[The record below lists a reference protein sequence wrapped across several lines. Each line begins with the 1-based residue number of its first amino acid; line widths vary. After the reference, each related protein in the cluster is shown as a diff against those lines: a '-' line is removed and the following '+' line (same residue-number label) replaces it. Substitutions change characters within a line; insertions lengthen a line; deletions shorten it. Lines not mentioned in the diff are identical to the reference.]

1 MDFQQI
7 NPCQYDTIP
16 DQHQL
21 IFTANVTHMK
31 LEINLCYRGK
41 KVKKKKAEDKTLK
54 AAMYCSSLYYIFSL
68 INT

>member
-31 LEINLCYRGK
+31 LEIILCYREK
-41 KVKKKKAEDKTLK
+41 KVEKKKAEDKTLE
-54 AAMYCSSLYYIFSL
+54 AATHCSSLYYISSV
-68 INT
+68 